1 MHCVVCDK
9 TIGKSGY
16 KIQCRKCDGW
26 AHLNCTNIAKDDIHD
41 KKKIDW
47 HCKQCR
53 DSSTSALEEELE
65 EEASLREKLD
75 RCIKRRQ
82 RQIYEHSP
90 STQDMFKKLLKK
102 IEGLEEAMSFN
113 NEMVE
118 GMRSS
123 LDELRKENKSIKT
136 KYEKLKIEVQEL
148 RQEVTV
154 LKEKNAA
161 TDIEADLNSRKRNI
175 IISGVI
181 DKNEIVKVLEN
192 LGIND
197 AGIKR
202 RPKEMLFRIER
213 VGKFELG
220 KHEFG
225 GTERNIYLSEDLPK
239 TIQEL
244 LRKAK
249 ELRESGYKY
258 VWSKEGKVFCRKA
271 DFAKVLRIKNIQQVE
286 ELQQQSVNT

>member
-82 RQIYEHSP
+82 SQIYEHSP

-102 IEGLEEAMSFN
+102 IEGLKEAMSFN

-154 LKEKNAA
+154 LKERNAA

-197 AGIKR
+197 AGIKVKQIPTNKPIKPFVVTFSSEETKR
-202 RPKEMLFRIER
+202 NALQNRKSRGNLNSANMNL
-213 VGKFELG
+213 
-220 KHEFG
+220 G

-271 DFAKVLRIKNIQQVE
+271 D
-286 ELQQQSVNT
+286 